1 MSEMSSCP
9 KIDLIYKSLG
19 IIVGVCGGVVSFL
32 NFVVKLIEYNAA
44 SKQLGRYSY
53 NAISTCKYD
62 LIFAVFIFFLFCIV
76 LILFVLFK
84 KITFW
89 WNFVLSIVSL
99 SGSCCFSILL
109 CELLE
114 IVYANFVDNQNLNIA
129 REYGLGFCFVIIPLI
144 FFFFVAYYHF
154 NQCILFFRE
163 YKK

>member
-89 WNFVLSIVSL
+89 WNFV
-99 SGSCCFSILL
+99 
-109 CELLE
+109 
-114 IVYANFVDNQNLNIA
+114 Y
-129 REYGLGFCFVIIPLI
+129 RK
-144 FFFFVAYYHF
+144 
-154 NQCILFFRE
+154 LFFGIRSW
-163 YKK
+163 YVFDNYFYTGDIVCRF